1 MGNFQVTQKWTGRRV
16 EGAIGVVKETIG
28 PIEVWKAAFVDAFLY
43 QLRKRMHYCAFP
55 FTVNRF
61 FCVFYVNLLKG

>member
-1 MGNFQVTQKWTGRRV
+1 VLL
-16 EGAIGVVKETIG
+16 KENIE
-28 PIEVWKAAFVDAFLY
+28 PVEVWKVAFVDASLH
-43 QLRKRMHYCAFP
+43 QLRKRMHDCAFP